1 MVHVVNNHFYSGATN
16 KKTMSYTQAY
26 NLNIDLIGLG
36 SSLWA
41 MYQSSQ
47 LVHSQPRTRHLGLI
61 RRSAISRSSHHPT
74 PGRGSMMQG
83 SR

>member
-16 KKTMSYTQAY
+16 KKTISYTQAY

-36 SSLWA
+36 SSLWT

-47 LVHSQPRTRHLGLI
+47 LVNSQPRTG
-61 RRSAISRSSHHPT
+61 ISL
-74 PGRGSMMQG
+74 
-83 SR
+83 